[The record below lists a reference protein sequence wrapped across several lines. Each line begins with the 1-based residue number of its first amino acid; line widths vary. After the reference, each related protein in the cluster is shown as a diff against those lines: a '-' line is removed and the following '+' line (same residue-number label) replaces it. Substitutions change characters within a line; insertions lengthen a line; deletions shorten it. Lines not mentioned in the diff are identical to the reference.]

1 MRAGSPHGSPIGE
14 TKSIAACY
22 GGGGEETGMDP
33 AIWIAILAGVLVS
46 VLLIF
51 SRTQRRQDK

>member
-1 MRAGSPHGSPIGE
+1 LPIGE